1 MPLAKTLLAYAESY
15 HAENSPLIGQN
26 ILHETLTAAN
36 KEEIAKDMLLYPTNK
51 GKGNHT
57 SQEFS
62 MIVKAVS
69 EKWKILGGKSPISSY
84 EMLTRYNVREGLNAH
99 KFIGVVYK
107 DWSPQKK
114 LEFVKSNLLTR
125 QQSLL
130 TTVNINILPSVWSQ
144 LVDPEAEMSKLI
156 FNCIRK
162 TDFPEVQEFDDAGK
176 VLRCHS
182 EQTKAGIRFFHKMTG
197 CKVSV
202 DDWNLQKDYCN
213 SSAFVDE
220 MLDVIKEVKVAT
232 KLIMAVFGIVMREDQ
247 SPEFKFLNAEVER
260 MLEVEGKSPEEV
272 RAELRA
278 ECLSKWE
285 QWTGRSIFVCWEASV
300 QQEHVESWPELKT
313 SSINTSFLKMQG
325 SIMFAKTV
333 SQEAA
338 ESAMD
343 DMGAVGF
350 DVRCVLAVA
359 ILGVLVAV
367 YVGVRF

>member
-1 MPLAKTLLAYAESY
+1 MPLAEKLLAYQESY
-15 HAENSPLIGQN
+15 HAEDSPLIGQN
-26 ILHETLTAAN
+26 ILYETLTAEN
-36 KEEIAKDMLLYPTNK
+36 KQEIAKDMVLYPTNK

-57 SQEFS
+57 SQEFNI
-62 MIVKAVS
+62 IVKAVS

-84 EMLTRYNVREGLNAH
+84 EMLTRYNVRFGPNAH

-107 DWSPQKK
+107 DWPPHTK

-125 QQSLL
+125 QNSELE
-130 TTVNINILPSVWSQ
+130 TVNINILPSVWSL
-144 LVDPEAEMSKLI
+144 LVDPEAEMSKLVVK
-156 FNCIRK
+156 CVRE

-182 EQTKAGIRFFHKMTG
+182 EQTKAGIQNFHKMTG

-202 DDWNLQKDYCN
+202 DDWTEQEDYCN
-213 SSAFVDE
+213 NSEFVEE
-220 MLDVIKEVKVAT
+220 MKDFIKEVKVKIT
-232 KLIMAVFGIVMREDQ
+232 LVMAVFGIVMREDQ
-247 SPEFKFLNAEVER
+247 SPDFNFLNAQAKR

-300 QQEHVESWPELKT
+300 EQEHVDSWPELKT

-338 ESAMD
+338 ESAMAI
-343 DMGAVGF
+343 GAVGF
-350 DVRCVLAVA
+350 DARWVLAVA
-359 ILGVLVAV
+359 VLGVLVAV
-367 YVGVRF
+367 YVGVVF